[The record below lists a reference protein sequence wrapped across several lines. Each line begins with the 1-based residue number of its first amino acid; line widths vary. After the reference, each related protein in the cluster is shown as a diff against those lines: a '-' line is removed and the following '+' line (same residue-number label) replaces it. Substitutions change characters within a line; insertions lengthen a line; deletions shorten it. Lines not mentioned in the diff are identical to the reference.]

1 MLHTG
6 WLGRDRDTVILDLTE
21 IVELE
26 AQIIGKMYTLLRN
39 NVPELR
45 GSNAP
50 IAIMY
55 AELVAKLR
63 DHNVDLPS

>member
-1 MLHTG
+1 MASMHSRWQGTRGDVL
-6 WLGRDRDTVILDLTE
+6 
-21 IVELE
+21 VELIE
-26 AQIIGKMYTLLRN
+26 LQARILGEMYTLLRN

-63 DHNVDLPS
+63 EHEVELPE